1 VRIENEQSVAQ
12 VKEQVEEDSNM
23 YGMDICGRFVGVR
36 IGHIIYM
43 IVGSLAEFFSV
54 VDVATQK

>member
-1 VRIENEQSVAQ
+1 